1 MDFILSITVNHIYL
15 KLIGRCFVVIEQN
28 VKWCCYM
35 ENKCYKKDSD
45 LILRKLKVQSYIT
58 REYGKINCDVKSE
71 QLTIFDYNLRD
82 SIAI

>member
-1 MDFILSITVNHIYL
+1 M
-15 KLIGRCFVVIEQN
+15 IEQI

-35 ENKCYKKDSD
+35 ESKGYKNNSD

-71 QLTIFDYNLRD
+71 QLTIFDYNLSD
-82 SIAI
+82 SIAV